1 MIHWYIY
8 GYVVVA
14 QFVIG
19 YLHALYGRQGS
30 QLMQV
35 VYGVLWPI
43 ILPFMIGVWWNSY
56 FISKCTY
63 LRARDK

>member
-1 MIHWYIY
+1 MIYWYFG
-8 GYVVVA
+8 GYIVVA

-30 QLMQV
+30 QVMQV

-43 ILPFMIGVWWNSY
+43 SLPFMVGRLVE
-56 FISKCTY
+56 FIFNLFVY
-63 LRARDK
+63 LLEKG